1 MDYIITKHPEYFHKI
16 GKYNFC
22 NLEDMYLPPI
32 IAIDTETTG
41 LKARFNDI
49 FCIQIGN
56 GTDNYIIHMYDNNYE
71 FDDIRPYL
79 VNLVLVG
86 HNIKFDLEFF
96 YKYNFF
102 PKQVLCTMLASKILY
117 NGDVLNMRNDFATC
131 MYRELGITYD
141 KTDQKNINIVKLS
154 QASTIKYSFN
164 DVDRLLELYTA
175 LKKKIDAKGYTET
188 YALHCRFIKALAYME
203 MCGLPIKPDLWYD
216 KMIVDSKNTII
227 WKEKIEEY
235 IYNTLPRFRD
245 NQLDMFSDDKKILV
259 SLTSPIQMVKIFDA
273 FDIPHKDKDGKDSIN
288 ESIINKSDHE
298 FVDMWL
304 HFQGAN
310 HRVTTFGDNVY
321 QQIESDRLYSEFNP
335 MVDTARLS
343 SYRGNINF
351 LNFPADKI
359 TRVCFV
365 ANKGN
370 VMIVSDW
377 SGQETVIAADLS
389 GDDAMTKSVME
400 GADLHSLLARILFPK
415 LKDLS
420 DKEIADNHADLRQ
433 DSKAPRFAMQ
443 YGGNAYTLHVNEG
456 IPMKRAQ
463 EIEKGFKEL
472 HVGLFQWGAR
482 QFKQAVDRGYIQS
495 VDGWKL
501 KLPKFEKFLALR
513 RKVNAITRD
522 EWDMYK
528 MGKSAS
534 KKLKEAKEK
543 KEKYIVKNK
552 EAHNYFKK
560 MAKTISGYFKLRAEY
575 QRLCLNNPVQTRGAH
590 QLKLAL
596 SLMFEW
602 ILENDL
608 IWKVLMC
615 NAPHDEIVLES
626 EKAYGEFTRTALEK
640 IMIEAGNHYL
650 TNLKI
655 KAVAKIGNSW
665 GTAK

>member
-1 MDYIITKHPEYFHKI
+1 MDYIITKHPKYFNKI

-22 NLEDMYLPPI
+22 TLEDMKLPSM

-49 FCIQIGN
+49 FCIQIGTGEN
-56 GTDNYIIHMYDNNYE
+56 NYIIHLYDDNYE
-71 FDDIRPYL
+71 FDDVKPYIL
-79 VNLVLVG
+79 NLILIG

-102 PKQVLCTMLASKILY
+102 PKNVLCTMLASKILY
-117 NGDVLNMRNDFATC
+117 NGDILNMRNDFGTV
-131 MYRELGITYD
+131 MFRELGIIYD
-141 KTDQKNINIVKLS
+141 KTNQKNIHLVKLS
-154 QASTIKYSFN
+154 QSSTIKYSFN
-164 DVDRLLELYTA
+164 DVDRLIELYKV
-175 LKKKIDAKGYTET
+175 LKKKIDAKGYTKT

-203 MCGLPIKPDLWYD
+203 ICGIPIKPELWYD
-216 KMIVDSKNTII
+216 KMMIDIKNTST
-227 WKEKIEEY
+227 WKENIEKY
-235 IYNTLPRFRD
+235 IYDNLPKFRD
-245 NQLDMFSDDKKILV
+245 NQLDMFNDDKKILV
-259 SLTSPIQMVKIFDA
+259 SLSSPKQMINIFQA
-273 FDIPHKDKDGKDSIN
+273 LEIPCKDKDGKDSIN
-288 ESIINKSDHE
+288 ENIINKSKHE
-298 FVDMWL
+298 FVNKWL

-310 HRVTTFGDNVY
+310 HRVTTFGNNIY

-359 TRVCFV
+359 TRGCFV
-365 ANKGN
+365 ANPGN
-370 VMIVSDW
+370 IMIVSDW

-389 GDDAMTKSVME
+389 GDKAMTKSVVE
-400 GADLHSLLARILFPK
+400 GADLHSLLARILFPELEK
-415 LKDLS
+415 LTD
-420 DKEIADNHADLRQ
+420 DEIKKFHADKRQ

-463 EIEKGFKEL
+463 QIEKGFKEL
-472 HVGLFQWGAR
+472 HTGLYIWGDKE
-482 QFKQAVDRGYIQS
+482 FKKAVDRGYIQS

-513 RKVNAITRD
+513 RKVTAITRD

-528 MGKSAS
+528 RGKIES
-534 KKLKEAKEK
+534 KKLREAKEI
-543 KEKYIVKNK
+543 KEKYIVKYK
-552 EAHNYFKK
+552 ESHDYFKR

-596 SLMFEW
+596 SLIFEW
-602 ILENDL
+602 IIDNNLVH
-608 IWKVLMC
+608 KVKIC

-626 EKAYGEFTRTALEK
+626 EEKYKESARFALEQS
-640 IMIEAGNHYL
+640 MIEAGNHYL
-650 TNLKI
+650 TNLTI
-655 KAVAKIGNSW
+655 KADANIGNSW
-665 GTAK
+665 YEAK